1 MGSVSGRDSA
11 VCCRCIV
18 LSSFIFHILH
28 LTFTL
33 VFQHTMTCIW
43 YYEKYTTKWHESEL
57 ADDSK
62 RVQYNMI
69 QSTKY
74 ESDSGLVWSST
85 PLLLWEPK
93 LYQLLLNP
101 SLSHI
106 LATKCQICDS
116 HRGVQLKEINKGNN
130 SLNIQMTLLFL
141 HTGDCSYFHH
151 IWVLSL

>member
-101 SLSHI
+101 KACHTSLQPSVKYVT
-106 LATKCQICDS
+106 ATE
-116 HRGVQLKEINKGNN
+116 VFN
-130 SLNIQMTLLFL
+130 SKRSTRATTLS
-141 HTGDCSYFHH
+141 TSK
-151 IWVLSL
+151 